1 MNERVAEGKDFNPHD
16 FTVNDVN
23 LTRFCHPFS
32 VSAKPPTISKNWKDN
47 DELVQKPIV
56 KCQFAMGKLAI
67 MNPRMTLVR
76 SDKSRFSPKGQLISK
91 GIFGVLE
98 FSQKPNE

>member
-1 MNERVAEGKDFNPHD
+1 MKVWVAKGKAFHPHD

-32 VSAKPPTISKNWKDN
+32 VSAKPPTISENWKDN

-67 MNPRMTLVR
+67 MNPRMTPNFVVR
-76 SDKSRFSPKGQLISK
+76 SDKSRFSPNFRGFQRLFK
-91 GIFGVLE
+91 
-98 FSQKPNE
+98 